1 MGGGGSGGGHGLWWI
16 LLSSSVIV
24 TTVTVTTVTVTTVC
38 VCLSNSPE
46 LVDDGQTN
54 SVLFDLSVWP
64 SSITY
69 GIAAKD
75 PSSVP
80 FNHDIILAKACGG
93 NMVCRRPS
101 PLS

>member
-54 SVLFDLSVWP
+54 SVLLANLS
-64 SSITY
+64 
-69 GIAAKD
+69 GRQA
-75 PSSVP
+75 P
-80 FNHDIILAKACGG
+80 FRAEFC
-93 NMVCRRPS
+93 S
-101 PLS
+101 F